1 MDNIAEMLKM
11 AREDSGIE
19 LSEVSK
25 DLGINEVTLMNIE
38 EGKIGAFK
46 DIFELKELLSNY
58 VKYLGIDEEKI
69 LDEFNEYLFDY
80 TSKIPVKDVEKK
92 IDEINKDN
100 EENKVLSPY
109 TISPIK
115 SHKGFYILLYILLF
129 ALVIAAIFWSVNQI
143 TIDRKNAYVISYE
156 K

>member
-1 MDNIAEMLKM
+1 MDNIAEMLKT
-11 AREDSGIE
+11 AREEAGID

-25 DLGINEVTLMNIE
+25 DLNINEVTLMNIE

-46 DIFELKELLSNY
+46 DIFELKEYISIY
-58 VKYLGIDEEKI
+58 VKYLGIDEDKI
-69 LDEFNEYLFDY
+69 FDEFNEYLFDY
-80 TSKIPVKDVEKK
+80 TSKIPVKDVEKQ
-92 IDEINKDN
+92 INEINKDD
-100 EENKVLSPY
+100 EDNKVLSPY

-115 SHKGFYILLYILLF
+115 SHKGFYILIYVLLF

-143 TIDRKNAYVISYE
+143 TIDKKNAYVISYE